1 MKVVNYASVE
11 KLYKQFPDLRKQDVK
26 EFGLWVQT
34 QAHLPPV
41 SELEMIQ
48 FIQSN
53 EYDME
58 AAKRTAEA
66 FYTFRSSY
74 KDFFNDRD
82 IFAAPIQ
89 RSMDVLS
96 LVILPDLTPMGYHVL
111 LAKIIDSDA
120 SKFNLAT
127 ILKLAFMCVDVA
139 LWEEGCTEGFLL
151 VIDMNGLHLGHFPK
165 LGIFTLKNFLYY
177 IQEALP
183 IRLKGVHLIN
193 VVPFIDKIVAMIKPF
208 MKKEILE
215 IFHLHQK
222 EDTVYPY
229 IPQNILPSEYGGNA
243 PSRLFLTKQLFDK
256 TIELRDFILEKE
268 RSQKVDESKRIR
280 TRSISNMFGLF

>member
-1 MKVVNYASVE
+1 MKVVKYASVE
-11 KLYKQFPDLRKQDVK
+11 KLYKQFPAIRQQDVK
-26 EFGLWVQT
+26 EFDQWVQT

-41 SELEMIQ
+41 SELEIIQ

-53 EYDME
+53 DYDIE
-58 AAKRTAEA
+58 TAKRTAEA
-66 FYTFRSSY
+66 FFTFRSNY

-82 IFAAPIQ
+82 IFSAPIQ

-96 LVILPDLTPMGYHVL
+96 LVILPDLTPMGYHVM
-111 LAKIIDSDA
+111 LAKIVDSDP

-127 ILKLAFMCVDVA
+127 LLKLAFMCVDVN
-139 LWEEGCTEGFLL
+139 LWEQGCTEGFIL

-215 IFHLHQK
+215 IFQLHQQ
-222 EDTVYPY
+222 EDTLYPY
-229 IPQNILPSEYGGNA
+229 IPQDVLPSEYGGKA
-243 PSRLFLTKQLFDK
+243 PSRLILTKQLFDK
-256 TIELRDFILEKE
+256 TMELRDFILEKE
-268 RSQKVDESKRIR
+268 RTQKVDENKRIK
-280 TRSISNMFGLF
+280 TRSLSNMFGLF